1 VKNSRVPPGE
11 VTVPRSS
18 DFIWRKKNFISHSK
32 FSRLKSFQVFRI
44 GRIAT
49 FSLDS
54 ITYEGMR
61 LAFNQEHQ
69 ALYVP

>member
-1 VKNSRVPPGE
+1 MFENGSNLVGLHVENVEFHIPFK
-11 VTVPRSS
+11 
-18 DFIWRKKNFISHSK
+18 ISK
-32 FSRLKSFQVFRI
+32 LNSFQDFKI

-54 ITYEGMR
+54 VTYEGME